1 MKKRSILEM
10 QRLSTEAFK
19 NSEKTAL
26 TIVLD
31 NIRSMHNIGSIFR
44 TADAFLIEKIV
55 LCGISSTPPNPEIHK
70 TALGSEFSVDWEYH
84 TDCLKVVE
92 NLKQEGYVVC
102 AIEQAQN
109 SISLEKLD
117 LDTQKKYAII
127 LGNEVHGVQQ
137 SLVDLCD
144 SCIEIP
150 QFGTKHSL
158 NVSVAAG
165 IVIWS
170 FYNELNK

>member
-1 MKKRSILEM
+1 M

-19 NSEKTAL
+19 NIEKTAL
-26 TIVLD
+26 IIVLD

-70 TALGSEFSVDWEYH
+70 TALGSEFSVEWEYH
-84 TDCLKVVE
+84 ADCLKVVE

-109 SISLEKLD
+109 SLSLEKLN
-117 LDTQKKYAII
+117 LDYNKKYAII

-137 SLVDLCD
+137 SVVDQCD

-170 FYNELNK
+170 FFNELNK